1 MTGSAILDI
10 HDHTRRF
17 IPKNRD
23 VSSPYKH
30 LKVFTDQGSSAN
42 IWDLL
47 KKNHQNIVNAPNEW
61 FDFKNMVQ
69 LLRNCPVLKYFTIFQ
84 LQGPKTH
91 KEAVQILNTQ
101 GKAACKLR
109 LLHIRRVQRVTKD
122 NLSFIVSGSHQTL
135 KELTW
140 VYKTSADLV
149 ACMVD
154 YTSDNRIRP
163 MYDHNAPLGPVLDR
177 LVRPFGQL
185 KSLQVSGS
193 IFTMDLFDS

>member
-101 GKAACKLR
+101 GKAACENLQLESSGFYRGIRANELQQVWVPCEVIEKL
-109 LLHIRRVQRVTKD
+109 
-122 NLSFIVSGSHQTL
+122 
-135 KELTW
+135 
-140 VYKTSADLV
+140 
-149 ACMVD
+149 
-154 YTSDNRIRP
+154 
-163 MYDHNAPLGPVLDR
+163 
-177 LVRPFGQL
+177 
-185 KSLQVSGS
+185 
-193 IFTMDLFDS
+193 

>member
-30 LKVFTDQGSSAN
+30 LKVFTDQGSSAD

-47 KKNHQNIVNAPNEW
+47 KKNHQNIVSFFLEMGLGIFSKNLLDLDFQFQFFPKLTSFTFCSNAPNEW

-101 GKAACKLR
+101 GKAACENLQLESSGFYRGIRANELQQVWVPCEVIEKL
-109 LLHIRRVQRVTKD
+109 
-122 NLSFIVSGSHQTL
+122 
-135 KELTW
+135 
-140 VYKTSADLV
+140 
-149 ACMVD
+149 
-154 YTSDNRIRP
+154 
-163 MYDHNAPLGPVLDR
+163 
-177 LVRPFGQL
+177 
-185 KSLQVSGS
+185 
-193 IFTMDLFDS
+193 